1 MSNILRPRSTFLD
14 KENYEQIYKNVNK
27 CFTQALREGGKGGE
41 ADFFYNYS
49 TIIFSLLNKLMNSS
63 TISFRV
69 VHENIRLLESMNIAL
84 KLFK

>member
-41 ADFFYNYS
+41 ADFFS